1 MGKVILSGIVPKL
14 TVPVTDILASDLA
27 VGSTVKLLESGT
39 AVEYLVVNKG
49 IPSGSSLYDSSCD
62 GLWLLRK
69 DILAIRK
76 WSTVTSSSATN
87 NYPGYVITERDVLA
101 LFDDNT
107 KSAIKTVK
115 IPHVNGDGYAS
126 VASGADGDDRQIFSL
141 SGYEVGY
148 TSGKVDGACL
158 SYFSGATNSKRIAY
172 LNGTATAW
180 WTRTPE
186 ASNQKS
192 AVVVTA
198 SGSISTELVYDTSGS
213 RPALIL
219 PHTAKFDPETLLFK
233 GVA

>member
-14 TVPVTDILASDLA
+14 TVPKTDIMATDLA
-27 VGSTVKLLESGT
+27 VGSTVKLLENGV
-39 AVEYLVVNKG
+39 AVDYIVVNKG
-49 IPSGSSLYDSSCD
+49 IPANSSLYDSSCD

-69 DILAIRK
+69 DILENKK
-76 WSTVTSSSATN
+76 WSTETSSSATN
-87 NYPGYVITERDVLA
+87 NYPGKVITESDVLA

-126 VASGADGDDRQIFSL
+126 VASGADGDDCQIFSL
-141 SGYEVGY
+141 SGREVGS
-148 TSGKVDGACL
+148 TSAKADGACL
-158 SYFSGATNSKRIAY
+158 SYFSGASNSKRIAY

-186 ASNQKS
+186 ANSKKS
-192 AVVVTA
+192 AIVVTA
-198 SGSISTELVYDTSGS
+198 SGGLDFELVYYTSGS
-213 RPALIL
+213 RPALVL
-219 PHTAKFDPETLLFK
+219 PHTAKFDPETLLFM